1 MKTRRTKLKSYN
13 RERYVEKDN
22 YRFTIFEQKVSY
34 RVVKVCWILNQFPIE
49 FQYNNSHKMEAI
61 QVVVCGVSDV

>member
-13 RERYVEKDN
+13 RERYIEKDN

-34 RVVKVCWILNQFPIE
+34 RAVKVCWILNQFPM
-49 FQYNNSHKMEAI
+49 YDNSHKMEAI